1 MDFGITFYLLLIF
14 VCLFGALI
22 GVKLDQ
28 KYGPNNVLPEC
39 AGSILIYIQDG
50 EAYLFL
56 DTELTPNEIAKHHKI
71 ILNVDVETQDPQR
84 PL

>member
-39 AGSILIYIQDG
+39 VGAIQIYVQDG

-56 DTELTPNEIAKHHKI
+56 DTDLTPMEMAKHSEIVLK
-71 ILNVDVETQDPQR
+71 VVTQDSQS

>member
-1 MDFGITFYLLLIF
+1 MDYGITFYLLLVF
-14 VCLFGALI
+14 VCLIGVLA

-28 KYGPNNVLPEC
+28 KCGPNDVLPEC
-39 AGSILIYIQDG
+39 VGAIQIYFQDG

-56 DTELTPNEIAKHHKI
+56 NTKLTPNEIAKHHKI
-71 ILNVDVETQDPQR
+71 VLNVDVETQDPQR

>member
-1 MDFGITFYLLLIF
+1 MGFGIMFFLLFVF
-14 VCLFGALI
+14 VCFIGVLA
-22 GVKLDQ
+22 GVKLDR
-28 KYGPNNVLPEC
+28 KCGPNNVLPEC
-39 AGSILIYIQDG
+39 VGAIQIYFQDG

-56 DTELTPNEIAKHHKI
+56 NTKLTPNEIAKHREI

>member
-1 MDFGITFYLLLIF
+1 MVFGIMFLLLLVF
-14 VCLFGALI
+14 VYLI
-22 GVKLDQ
+22 GTLVSVILDR

-39 AGSILIYIQDG
+39 VGAIQIYVQDG

-56 DTELTPNEIAKHHKI
+56 NTKLTPNEIAKHHKI

>member
-1 MDFGITFYLLLIF
+1 MGFGIMFFLLFVF
-14 VCLFGALI
+14 VCLIGVLI
-22 GVKLDQ
+22 GVKLDR

-39 AGSILIYIQDG
+39 VGAIQIYFQDG

-56 DTELTPNEIAKHHKI
+56 NTKLTPNEIAKHREI